1 MELMTLGEVT
11 VSIVVAMVPFLVV
24 AGLLSFSGQLR
35 RREAVRVARQIAV
48 TDAIHRELGPVAAPA
63 VGRDWLGGWTVSVAV
78 PFEQEG
84 TVSAVARI
92 AYECFATLH
101 PVDLAGSESSSGR
114 WSASPCC
121 DRPRRL
127 RSPAWPV
134 TSPGLPETIHRQ
146 EENTMKRSPSVV
158 RVPGTMTRPSRR

>member
-101 PVDLAGSESSSGR
+101 PVDLA
-114 WSASPCC
+114 
-121 DRPRRL
+121 RL
-127 RSPAWPV
+127 RIVLRPMERKPVRRPAAPSAV
-134 TSPGLPETIHRQ
+134 TGLAGDLP
-146 EENTMKRSPSVV
+146 
-158 RVPGTMTRPSRR
+158 RVA